1 MTFFKV
7 RELVERRRAP
17 GKKLGVKERAE
28 RRSKSNSR
36 SSLPSS
42 SYSRNALVVLK
53 KRDAEVAEELMVL
66 RRALEGML
74 EEASVLR
81 AKKDAIKLVLG
92 VHEVKLSDLKVPL

>member
-1 MTFFKV
+1 M
-7 RELVERRRAP
+7 
-17 GKKLGVKERAE
+17 
-28 RRSKSNSR
+28 
-36 SSLPSS
+36 
-42 SYSRNALVVLK
+42 VLK